1 MSRAGVLLH
10 ALLPGALDR
19 ARKLLGYAS
28 GEGTA
33 EIPGEDGAVNQRG
46 VDPVLG
52 HDQDSPL
59 GHAVT
64 MRPRAATGTVERKHS
79 EKWRSQARR
88 LARAAVPAEME
99 QVAAA
104 WCRAAGLPEPS
115 WAAFIRAQT
124 ARATMSPA
132 HRVAFAYVLD
142 DIERGIAE
150 PASGRDRG
158 AWLAVGATLP
168 PSWKQRRGAPTKR
181 LLDAEIA
188 EILEGRDPTNPL
200 APMGRYFTKLLGAS
214 AKIEGALIARAA
226 YAFSRGMKPRKSSEG
241 ALRDPAVEPVDPRAR
256 TSSRPGD
263 AVRQR
268 IRALVARGVIRPIPW
283 PQVERKRPHAGDV
296 SDPRSTPG
304 SSRGS
309 RSR

>member
-1 MSRAGVLLH
+1 
-10 ALLPGALDR
+10 
-19 ARKLLGYAS
+19 
-28 GEGTA
+28 
-33 EIPGEDGAVNQRG
+33 
-46 VDPVLG
+46 
-52 HDQDSPL
+52 
-59 GHAVT
+59 
-64 MRPRAATGTVERKHS
+64 MRSRAATSTVERKRS
-79 EKWRSQARR
+79 EKWRSHAKR
-88 LARAAVPAEME
+88 LARAVVPADLE
-99 QVAAA
+99 QVAAT

-132 HRVAFAYVLD
+132 HRVGFAYVLD
-142 DIERGIAE
+142 DIERVIAD
-150 PASGRDRG
+150 PTAGRDKG

-168 PSWKQRRGAPTKR
+168 PSWKPRRGAPTKR

-188 EILEGRDPTNPL
+188 EMLEGRDPTNPL

-226 YAFSRGMKPRKSSEG
+226 YALSRGVKPRRSSEG
-241 ALRDPAVEPVDPRAR
+241 ALRDPAVEPVDPTTR

-268 IRALVARGVIRPIPW
+268 IRALIARGVIRPIPW
-283 PQVERKRPHAGDV
+283 PQVERKRSRAGDV

-309 RSR
+309 RLRRS